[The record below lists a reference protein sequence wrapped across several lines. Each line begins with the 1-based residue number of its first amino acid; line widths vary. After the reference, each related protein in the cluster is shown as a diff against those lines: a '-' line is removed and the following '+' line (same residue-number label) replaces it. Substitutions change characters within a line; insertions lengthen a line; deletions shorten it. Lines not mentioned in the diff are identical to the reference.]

1 MDSDWI
7 PAGRTRKRGED
18 EEKNNNW
25 AENVNKRSS
34 EEERKMGGG
43 RLQLLLNMEYWKRP
57 LIITK
62 VNFRSLTSCTCSLT
76 DPTPYRLLSAQ

>member
-1 MDSDWI
+1 MITSCENESLLIETDLLQEGGGGRLVLMDSDWI

-43 RLQLLLNMEYWKRP
+43 QAS
-57 LIITK
+57 
-62 VNFRSLTSCTCSLT
+62 VTS
-76 DPTPYRLLSAQ
+76 